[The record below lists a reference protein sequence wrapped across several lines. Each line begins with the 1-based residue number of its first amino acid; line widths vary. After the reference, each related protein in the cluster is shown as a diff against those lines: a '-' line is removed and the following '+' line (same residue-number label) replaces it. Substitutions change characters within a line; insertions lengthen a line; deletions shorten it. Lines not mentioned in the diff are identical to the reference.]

1 MKITNT
7 PPLWGWLF
15 GFCLI
20 LLVGCSILAVDAHNT
35 VNEYKAMRAHDLTMI
50 RQEIVNHSLSQ
61 TNQLRTLLNNNSEQ
75 LKQYVDVQIPREVHN
90 SMSSYTPITINQT
103 ANPAMNANPTL
114 NNSNSPV
121 GEHNASRRIR

>member
-7 PPLWGWLF
+7 PPIWGWLF

-20 LLVGCSILAVDAHNT
+20 LLVGCLILAVDAHNT
-35 VNEYKAMRAHDLTMI
+35 VNEYKAIRANDLTMI

-61 TNQLRTLLNNNSEQ
+61 TDQLRTLLNNNSEQ
-75 LKQYVDVQIPREVHN
+75 LKQYVDVQIPRQVQN
-90 SMSSYTPITINQT
+90 SISSFTPITINQT

-121 GEHNASRRIR
+121 GERNAPRTIR

>member
-1 MKITNT
+1 MKFTNT

-35 VNEYKAMRAHDLTMI
+35 VNEYKAMRANDLTMI

-75 LKQYVDVQIPREVHN
+75 LKQYVDVQIPRQVHN
-90 SMSSYTPITINQT
+90 SISSYTPITINQT

-121 GEHNASRRIR
+121 GERHAPRRIR

>member
-20 LLVGCSILAVDAHNT
+20 LLVGCSILSVDAHNT
-35 VNEYKAMRAHDLTMI
+35 VNEYKAMKANDLTMI
-50 RQEIVNHSLSQ
+50 RQEIVNASLAQS
-61 TNQLRTLLNNNSEQ
+61 NQLRTLINNNSEQ

-90 SMSSYTPITINQT
+90 SFASYTPITINQT
-103 ANPAMNANPTL
+103 ANPAMTTNPTL